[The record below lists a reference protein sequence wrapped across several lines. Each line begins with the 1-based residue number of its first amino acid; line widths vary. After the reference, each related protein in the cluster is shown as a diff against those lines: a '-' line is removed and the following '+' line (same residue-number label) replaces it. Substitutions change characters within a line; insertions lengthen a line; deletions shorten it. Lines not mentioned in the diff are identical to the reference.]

1 MRFRAAALV
10 LLPLALPVA
19 AQEVPPPRDAAIT
32 APLVLPTGPSPTPTP
47 DPLPT
52 PPPVVGLPAPVRP
65 TPSARATPRAGP
77 MAEPSPSPSPT
88 PRPTPAPSATPAPRP
103 TARAPILPVPEA
115 VPTPAASATPTAPP
129 PAVGPEQGRGAWWLV
144 LPLLALIAAAW
155 VMLRRSRAIGEAD
168 EAEDRPPA
176 AGAADPAP
184 DPAPVP
190 VPAPAAPP
198 SIVLRPLRI
207 GLNMLTATFEG
218 EIMLSSEQGMEDVRV
233 GLHLM
238 AASRDEGQAIA
249 ALHDAPI
256 GRTVV
261 PAFALA
267 PGSARMVRGIG
278 VLGREATGGL
288 EAAGRPLFVPLVA
301 VRVGW
306 RDANGARRHLT
317 QAFAVG
323 VERVDSPRLAPIWL
337 DQPARSYEQVAA
349 RPHGSPMVGE
359 GAGGR

>member
-19 AQEVPPPRDAAIT
+19 AQEVPPPRDEAIT

-47 DPLPT
+47 DPAPT
-52 PPPVVGLPAPVRP
+52 PPPPVVGLPAPVGP
-65 TPSARATPRAGP
+65 TPRARATPRAAP
-77 MAEPSPSPSPT
+77 MAEPSPSSSPT
-88 PRPTPAPSATPAPRP
+88 PRPTPAPSATPTPRP
-103 TARAPILPVPEA
+103 TARAPVVSVPAA
-115 VPTPAASATPTAPP
+115 VPTPAASATPTVPPLAAAP
-129 PAVGPEQGRGAWWLV
+129 ERGRGAWWLV

-155 VMLRRSRAIGEAD
+155 MMLRRSRATGEVE
-168 EAEDRPPA
+168 EAADRPLA
-176 AGAADPAP
+176 AAAA

-190 VPAPAAPP
+190 VPVPAPSAPP
-198 SIVLRPLRI
+198 SIALRPLRI
-207 GLNMLTATFEG
+207 GLNLLTATFEG
-218 EIMLSSEQGMEDVRV
+218 EIMLSSGQGMEDVRV
-233 GLHLM
+233 SLHLM

-267 PGSARMVRGIG
+267 PGSARTVRGIG

-306 RDANGARRHLT
+306 RDTNGARRHLT

-337 DQPARSYEQVAA
+337 DQPARSYEQIAA

-359 GAGGR
+359 VAEGR